1 MTAVEMIKA
10 MPKTFKPE
18 AAGDL
23 EAIVQYNISEP
34 MYHIIKDRQVSVH
47 EGKADNPTLSISLKD
62 EDFVKLFNGKLSPM
76 TAFMTGK
83 LKIKGDIMLAQKLAS
98 LFTP

>member
-18 AAGDL
+18 LAGDL
-23 EAIVQYNISEP
+23 EATVQYNISEP
-34 MYHIIKDRQVSVH
+34 MYHIIKNKEVTVH
-47 EGKADNPTLSISLKD
+47 EGKAENPTLSISLKD
-62 EDFVKLFNGKLSPM
+62 EDFVKLFYGKLNPM

-83 LKIKGDIMLAQKLAS
+83 LKIKGDVMLAQRLVS

>member
-10 MPKTFKPE
+10 MPNTFKPE

-23 EAIVQYNISEP
+23 EATVQYNISEP
-34 MYHIIKDRQVSVH
+34 MYHVIKDKTVTVH
-47 EGKADNPTLSISLKD
+47 EGVAEAPTVAITTSD
-62 EDFVKLFNGKLSPM
+62 ENFVKLFNGSLNPM

-83 LKIKGDIMLAQKLAS
+83 LKIKGDVMLAQRLAS